1 LTIPYIGVKYKYLRE
16 EKGCVDMED
25 KTTFSFWKLFKS
37 TFLIS
42 AFTVGGGYVIIPLL
56 KAKIVDEYQW
66 LDEKEALNY
75 VSIAQTAPGVVA
87 VNAAVIL
94 GYRLA
99 GFLGMITALVATVLP
114 PLITITVIAY
124 FYDAMI
130 NNQYIKFALDGMQCG
145 ATVLI
150 IDVAINL
157 LKKQLKKKLVLPL
170 VIILLTFIANY
181 CLHINVMY
189 IIIVDALVGLFALQ
203 NPKYN

>member
-1 LTIPYIGVKYKYLRE
+1 
-16 EKGCVDMED
+16 MED
-25 KTTFSFWKLFKS
+25 KATFSLWKLFKS

-56 KAKIVDEYQW
+56 KAKIVDEYNW
-66 LDEKEALNY
+66 LDDKEALNY
-75 VSIAQTAPGVVA
+75 VSIAQTAPGAVA

-99 GFLGMITALVATVLP
+99 GFIGMLTALVATVLP
-114 PLITITVIAY
+114 PLISITIIAY

-130 NNQYIKFALDGMQCG
+130 HNPYIKYALDGMQCG

-157 LKKQLKKKLVLPL
+157 LRKQIKKKLALPL
-170 VIILLTFIANY
+170 AIMLVTFIANY
-181 CLHINVMY
+181 FLHVNVMY
-189 IIIVDALVGLFALQ
+189 IIIADALIGLFALQ
-203 NPKYN
+203 DPKYN

>member
-1 LTIPYIGVKYKYLRE
+1 
-16 EKGCVDMED
+16 MED

>member
-1 LTIPYIGVKYKYLRE
+1 
-16 EKGCVDMED
+16 MEN
-25 KTTFSFWKLFKS
+25 KTEFSQWKLFKS

-42 AFTVGGGYVIIPLL
+42 TFTVGGGYVIIPLL
-56 KAKIVDEYQW
+56 KAKIVDEYGW

-99 GFLGMITALVATVLP
+99 GFLGMLTAMVATVLP
-114 PLITITVIAY
+114 PLITITIIAY

-130 NNQYIKFALDGMQCG
+130 NNQYIKYALDGMQCG

-157 LKKQLKKKLVLPL
+157 LRKQIKKKLVLPILIML
-170 VIILLTFIANY
+170 VTFIGNY
-181 CLHINVMY
+181 FLHINVMY
-189 IIIVDALVGLFALQ
+189 LIIMDALIGLFALQ
-203 NPKYN
+203 DPKYN